1 MARKSFSNIVQSMIN
16 FLKRLHPSVDT
27 KEGTFTRDVIINP
40 VANELDNFYAELDV
54 TSKAQSPDLA
64 STDDLVKLAENLQLE
79 RKAAVRATGTVT
91 FYNRSGT
98 TATIPAGTTIST
110 KPGAEVGAQQFVTLQ
125 TVTISNPGSFN
136 PDTGQWEA
144 EAPIRAVAGGSQANV
159 DAGAICVLVT
169 AVADVSGCFNE
180 ATITTGEDEES
191 ISALT
196 LRVKS
201 VLLGN
206 NVGTKAGYY
215 EQVMKDE
222 NVTDAL
228 VVGPG
233 EAYTLRS
240 SFGAVDIYVRGG
252 VSNQSIDTFI
262 YYAGADYHTFNSQ
275 PVHLYTVSG
284 SFSAV
289 GSVTGNLTEGT
300 HYTIVKDSSVYAG
313 SVRGND
319 EFYFLPI
326 LADGETII
334 ITYVYNAL
342 ISTLQAA
349 VDGDSAKIVGADVLV
364 KEAKVRW
371 IDVTATVE
379 LFAGY
384 DASTLATSVQT
395 AITEKLN
402 SYLIG
407 QEVQQSDIIAIIA
420 AVEGVDDVLVP
431 LTKFQENIA
440 TGNIT
445 QDADGNLVIP
455 WDSYAQAGVVTVSVK
470 S

>member
-1 MARKSFSNIVQSMIN
+1 
-16 FLKRLHPSVDT
+16 
-27 KEGTFTRDVIINP
+27 
-40 VANELDNFYAELDV
+40 
-54 TSKAQSPDLA
+54 
-64 STDDLVKLAENLQLE
+64 
-79 RKAAVRATGTVT
+79 
-91 FYNRSGT
+91 
-98 TATIPAGTTIST
+98 
-110 KPGAEVGAQQFVTLQ
+110 
-125 TVTISNPGSFN
+125 
-136 PDTGQWEA
+136 
-144 EAPIRAVAGGSQANV
+144 
-159 DAGAICVLVT
+159 
-169 AVADVSGCFNE
+169 
-180 ATITTGEDEES
+180 
-191 ISALT
+191 
-196 LRVKS
+196 
-201 VLLGN
+201 LLGN